1 MLHFQF
7 HTYVFVS
14 LLVYHHQF
22 HTIIFVLLSIYLPLF
37 YTVLQYQFH
46 TYVFVSLSIYL
57 PLFYTHSASV
67 SVSSDLFLDI
77 DNLFNNLN
85 FILTSLLHSHC
96 CTFNFKY
103 TCPHLQFF
111 ARVATNVSHFGHFLK
126 GPGFNSTLPLTIN
139 NIPTIL
145 A

>member
-77 DNLFNNLN
+77 DNLFNNIFCSTVSISFSQAC
-85 FILTSLLHSHC
+85 FILIAVRLISNIHVHIYNFLLELLQ
-96 CTFNFKY
+96 TF
-103 TCPHLQFF
+103 H
-111 ARVATNVSHFGHFLK
+111 
-126 GPGFNSTLPLTIN
+126 TLDIS
-139 NIPTIL
+139 
-145 A
+145 